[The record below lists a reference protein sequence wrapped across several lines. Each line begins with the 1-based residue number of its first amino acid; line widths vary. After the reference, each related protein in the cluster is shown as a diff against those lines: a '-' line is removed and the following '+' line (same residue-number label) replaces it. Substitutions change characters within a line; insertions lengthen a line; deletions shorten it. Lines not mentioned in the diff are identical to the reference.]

1 VSRLVKAVIGR
12 GQFLLDLVGASEET
26 QMYRCLSC
34 AHHSKSIEWRNDRQ
48 SVYQRLLDLLPANRR
63 VAGVADFYLIP
74 LIGTVHTGTLD
85 AAVDRNTYFG
95 AHCSIEH
102 QSHLE
107 GV

>member
-1 VSRLVKAVIGR
+1 M
-12 GQFLLDLVGASEET
+12 DLVGARVET

-34 AHHSKSIEWRNDRQ
+34 AHHSKSIEWRSDRQ
-48 SVYQRLLDLLPANRR
+48 AVYQRLRDLLPANRR

-95 AHCSIEH
+95 GHRSIEH
-102 QSHLE
+102 QLRLE
-107 GV
+107 VV